1 MDFQRYDDFAGNAK
15 QKKIDKLLKKCPFC
29 GENPHWLL
37 KLEYGKTTL
46 TCKCEKCG
54 GELYAENYNL
64 NSQSVM
70 IAISTGKSNSNNLEL
85 NSSYSILYLATLQ
98 NINEEKELSALKE
111 RIISL
116 YQEGK
121 TMAEIQNDLRLSS
134 DYLNSIVAKMKS
146 CGEWSKAAR
155 VSKKDRIAKAIY
167 EGVTDT
173 ERLCEMFEITEST
186 LRTYKSQ
193 IGIKTDYHHCDIM
206 KGNAQNSDEEK
217 ELSTLKERIIEL
229 HLQGMYLPQIQ
240 KKLSLSSAYLNYI
253 VTQLKRNGEWPKVDR
268 TLKKEEIAK
277 AIAEG
282 MTSTVELCE
291 TFGITEQTLK
301 TYKSQMG
308 IKTGRPKRNYRH
320 CDRTNAIYEDLK
332 AGVLTTAEIA
342 RKHGVKWQSVH
353 KLRKKLEEDC
363 NDKIQ

>member
-1 MDFQRYDDFAGNAK
+1 MDFRRYDDFAGNTK

-54 GELYAENYNL
+54 GELYTENYNL
-64 NSQSVM
+64 NSQSAM

-98 NINEEKELSALKE
+98 NINEEKEFSALK
-111 RIISL
+111 
-116 YQEGK
+116 K
-121 TMAEIQNDLRLSS
+121 
-134 DYLNSIVAKMKS
+134 
-146 CGEWSKAAR
+146 
-155 VSKKDRIAKAIY
+155 
-167 EGVTDT
+167 
-173 ERLCEMFEITEST
+173 
-186 LRTYKSQ
+186 
-193 IGIKTDYHHCDIM
+193 
-206 KGNAQNSDEEK
+206 
-217 ELSTLKERIIEL
+217 RIIEL

-240 KKLSLSSAYLNYI
+240 KKLSLSSAYLNCI
-253 VTQLKRNGEWPKVDR
+253 VTKLKRSGEWPEVDR
-268 TLKKEEIAK
+268 TFKKEEIAK

-282 MTSTVELCE
+282 MTSTVELCD
-291 TFGITEQTLK
+291 TFGITEETLK

-320 CDRTNAIYEDLK
+320 CERTNAIYEDLK

-353 KLRKKLEEDC
+353 KLRKKLEEDL
-363 NDKIQ
+363 NNAT